1 MWRRLWTYKK
11 EEVCSALCPSLRR
24 RCACI
29 ASGASHLSYQEF
41 NCLALK
47 IHCTTLFIFDSLD
60 LRLFTVHGSG
70 NDVVVP
76 CCDTKLSHM
85 LPRVKK
91 WCADMPLWEPASVSD
106 FKNWYKSISWAVQC
120 PPLVT
125 FIRGLRINF
134 WGMKWPTIVIS
145 ITYRALASASLYCIG
160 LFKVSNVPRG
170 WEVIQKGC

>member
-1 MWRRLWTYKK
+1 MVEIPKSGDGGVWQFGNLMWRRLWTYKK

-76 CCDTKLSHM
+76 CQEYFVLID
-85 LPRVKK
+85 
-91 WCADMPLWEPASVSD
+91 DASQWLGPSYCEIVAPWWRSRR
-106 FKNWYKSISWAVQC
+106 WWRQGSSQ
-120 PPLVT
+120 
-125 FIRGLRINF
+125 RGLK
-134 WGMKWPTIVIS
+134 GSSKSCGDTVS
-145 ITYRALASASLYCIG
+145 IGQCSCRLLRH
-160 LFKVSNVPRG
+160 L
-170 WEVIQKGC
+170 